1 MTPPGHTTRGT
12 DQLQAITCSCQ
23 GPEFIS
29 VHDLEVK
36 GPAAQIVPLFQ
47 KCTAN
52 GQHWTGLIFGLFSR
66 TKRACPFTDLL
77 YSAAKKKWHSSQPWK
92 VTEAHKLYTKISS
105 SEPEEEEQGVFQ
117 VRSADTL
124 CTPAV
129 SAGLGATL
137 LALCTDLQRTQ
148 QDRVSFH
155 SHHHSSCDSQHV
167 SLGAVKQISDYVAA
181 KQRLQQTSAF
191 HRIQSK
197 RSGANKPS

>member
-1 MTPPGHTTRGT
+1 MVFSAEQNVLVHSQIYYILLPRKSGTRLSLGK
-12 DQLQAITCSCQ
+12 LQKHISYTLKSAPQNQKRKSKECS
-23 GPEFIS
+23 
-29 VHDLEVK
+29 
-36 GPAAQIVPLFQ
+36 
-47 KCTAN
+47 
-52 GQHWTGLIFGLFSR
+52 
-66 TKRACPFTDLL
+66 
-77 YSAAKKKWHSSQPWK
+77 
-92 VTEAHKLYTKISS
+92 
-105 SEPEEEEQGVFQ
+105 
-117 VRSADTL
+117 RSADTL

-167 SLGAVKQISDYVAA
+167 SLGAVKQISDYMAA